1 MNDWIIEQIRRR
13 EREPEPL
20 QLPVYD
26 EPPPGY
32 EEEAEESPEPRGVVI
47 IDLMQALR
55 DSIERK

>member
-47 IDLMQALR
+47 IDL
-55 DSIERK
+55 

>member
-1 MNDWIIEQIRRR
+1 MFDLFIIEQIRRR

-26 EPPPGY
+26 EPPGY

-55 DSIERK
+55 DSLQRK